1 MQNMKKKCRFAI
13 SVLFLCFT
21 CSCRPAAA
29 QVSSGGGI
37 QQFAEFGDF
46 KLHDGGVIHEFRIGY
61 RTMGKLNS
69 SKSNAVLWPTWVGGK
84 SQDLL
89 PFIGPGNV
97 IDTSNYFVVLV
108 DAIGNGIS
116 SSPSNSKRQPL
127 MKYPQFTIRDMVEAE
142 HLLCTDV
149 LHLSHLHA
157 VVGSSMGGMQTF
169 EWIVAYPD
177 FMDIG
182 IPMSGSPQS
191 TSFDKLFWTTQIDAV
206 ELDPAWNHGNPT
218 DPLGRGFA
226 LSEEIGS
233 MNGTSPSYRAVH
245 TSPQDFDLFLAEIRK
260 NAKGDAGTAS
270 DQIRQRQAIIALDIP
285 SELGLTLEQAAKRVH
300 AKLLVVI
307 AVQDHIVNPR
317 PAIEFAAAANAP
329 VVRLNSTC
337 GHQSFT
343 CISLGPTVAS
353 FLANPT
359 SVRSETLEDPGN
371 Q

>member
-1 MQNMKKKCRFAI
+1 MQNMKLKCRFAL
-13 SVLFLCFT
+13 SVLSLVFT
-21 CSCRPAAA
+21 CSCRPVGA
-29 QVSSGGGI
+29 QVPSGDEV
-37 QQFAEFGDF
+37 QRFAGFGDF
-46 KLHDGGVIHEFRIGY
+46 KLHDGGVIHEFSMGY

-69 SKSNAVLWPTWVGGK
+69 SRSNAVLWPTWIGGQ
-84 SQDLL
+84 SLDLL

-97 IDTSNYFVVLV
+97 IDTNNYFVVLV

-142 HLLCTDV
+142 HLLCTNV

-157 VVGSSMGGMQTF
+157 VVGSSMGAMQTF
-169 EWIVAYPD
+169 EWVVAYPD

-191 TSFDKLFWTTQIDAV
+191 TSFDKLFWTAQIDAV

-218 DPLGRGFA
+218 GPLGRGFA

-233 MNGTSPSYRAVH
+233 MNGTSPSYRVAH
-245 TSPQDFDLFLAEIRK
+245 TRSQDFDLFLAGIRK

-285 SELGLTLEQAAKRVH
+285 SELGLTL
-300 AKLLVVI
+300 
-307 AVQDHIVNPR
+307 
-317 PAIEFAAAANAP
+317 
-329 VVRLNSTC
+329 
-337 GHQSFT
+337 
-343 CISLGPTVAS
+343 
-353 FLANPT
+353 
-359 SVRSETLEDPGN
+359 
-371 Q
+371 